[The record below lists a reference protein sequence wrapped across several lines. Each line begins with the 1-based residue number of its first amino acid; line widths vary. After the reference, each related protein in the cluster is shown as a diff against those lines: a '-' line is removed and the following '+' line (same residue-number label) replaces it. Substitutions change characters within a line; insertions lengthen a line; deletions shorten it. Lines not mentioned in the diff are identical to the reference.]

1 VIRYGSAM
9 TGPSDP
15 ESGQPPEPRHEQPE
29 GSAQRF
35 WYEQQPGAA
44 QPGAAQPGAAQP
56 GAAQPGAAQPGAAQ
70 PPRHGQPPAEEGQ
83 PQYEQHP
90 PYAQSPAESPQQADY
105 GRSSPPPPS
114 GYFGAQP
121 PFAGYRPPPRPGPRF
136 GVVGAVLAALG
147 AACLIVSFTAV
158 NWFSGST
165 RNSPAH
171 FSNVHD
177 VLKLLDRFG
186 NVAARPAQLY
196 FGWLG
201 WVLLATV
208 LVLAV
213 LAVVPSPL
221 SGVSRLLGFLVAV
234 AGIVMTFLAIKL
246 TKGTLGLDA
255 NTSGSYGDWLGH
267 ARIGFYLAVAGFLLA
282 GIGAAFGPRRR

>member
-1 VIRYGSAM
+1 M

-15 ESGQPPEPRHEQPE
+15 ESEQTPAPRHEQPE
-29 GSAQRF
+29 EPAQRF

-44 QPGAAQPGAAQP
+44 QP
-56 GAAQPGAAQPGAAQ
+56 
-70 PPRHGQPPAEEGQ
+70 PRHGQPSAEEAQ
-83 PQYEQHP
+83 PQYEQP
-90 PYAQSPAESPQQADY
+90 LVGQQPQYGPQQAADY
-105 GRSSPPPPS
+105 GRSGPPPPS

-158 NWFSGST
+158 NWYSGST
-165 RNSPAH
+165 RDSPAH
-171 FSNVHD
+171 FRNVHD
-177 VLKLLDRFG
+177 VLKVLDRFG
-186 NVAARPAQLY
+186 HVAARPAQLY
-196 FGWLG
+196 FSWLG
-201 WVLLATV
+201 WALLAAV
-208 LVLAV
+208 LIFAV

-221 SGVSRLLGFLVAV
+221 SGVSRLLGLLVAV

-246 TKGTLGLDA
+246 TKGALGLDA
-255 NTSGSYGDWLGH
+255 NSGGSYGEWLKH

>member
-15 ESGQPPEPRHEQPE
+15 ESGQSSAPRHEQPE

-35 WYEQQPGAA
+35 WYEQQPDAA
-44 QPGAAQPGAAQP
+44 P
-56 GAAQPGAAQPGAAQ
+56 
-70 PPRHGQPPAEEGQ
+70 PPRHGQSSAEEAQPLVGQ
-83 PQYEQHP
+83 QP
-90 PYAQSPAESPQQADY
+90 PYGQQPAGAPRQAADQ
-105 GRSSPPPPS
+105 GRSGPPPPS

-136 GVVGAVLAALG
+136 GVVGAALAALG

-158 NWFSGST
+158 NWYSGST
-165 RNSPAH
+165 RDSPAH
-171 FSNVHD
+171 FRNVHD
-177 VLKLLDRFG
+177 VLKVLDRFG
-186 NVAARPAQLY
+186 HVAARPAQLY

-201 WVLLATV
+201 WVLLAAV

-221 SGVSRLLGFLVAV
+221 SAVSRLLGFLVAV

-246 TKGTLGLDA
+246 AKGALGLDA
-255 NTSGSYGDWLGH
+255 NSGGSYGEWLKH

-282 GIGAAFGPRRR
+282 GMGAAFGPRRR

>member
-1 VIRYGSAM
+1 M

-15 ESGQPPEPRHEQPE
+15 ESGQPPAPHHEQPE

-44 QPGAAQPGAAQP
+44 QPGAAQP
-56 GAAQPGAAQPGAAQ
+56 
-70 PPRHGQPPAEEGQ
+70 PRHEQPPAEEGQ
-83 PQYEQHP
+83 PQSEQQP
-90 PYAQSPAESPQQADY
+90 EYATEQPYGQQQADF

-177 VLKLLDRFG
+177 VLNVLDRFG
-186 NVAARPAQLY
+186 HVAARPAQLY

-201 WVLLATV
+201 WALLAAV

-221 SGVSRLLGFLVAV
+221 SAVSRLLGFLVAV

-246 TKGTLGLDA
+246 TKGTLALEA
-255 NTSGSYGDWLGH
+255 NTRGSYGEWLKH